1 MRQSV
6 ESLSCR
12 FCRRAT
18 SMRLLGAAMAI
29 EAWPHYRPPLHL
41 KTCSSA
47 WLPQLAVAADKD
59 IGIWIDRVTRNAGMS
74 VACDR
79 KLVEFTRFTY
89 VGSPSM
95 TADWKAAR
103 SSEWNAAHCNNLL
116 WKEAIDNGWAV
127 VLNIATA
134 DGGRATFKAQC
145 RWSWISRIGSLQSG
159 GPLSLNQI
167 PVDGRRLH
175 RKAGRSADLL
185 WYAAPALRRP
195 CRPGTKRSRCSRVRA

>member
-1 MRQSV
+1 MGSNR
-6 ESLSCR
+6 
-12 FCRRAT
+12 
-18 SMRLLGAAMAI
+18 
-29 EAWPHYRPPLHL
+29 
-41 KTCSSA
+41 CSSLA
-47 WLPQLAVAADKD
+47 TLTPALAFDDKQFCVAAQQLAVAADKD

-89 VGSPSM
+89 IGSPSM

-103 SSEWNAAHCNNLL
+103 SSEWNAAHCNSLL

-145 RWSWISRIGSLQSG
+145 R
-159 GPLSLNQI
+159 
-167 PVDGRRLH
+167 
-175 RKAGRSADLL
+175 
-185 WYAAPALRRP
+185 
-195 CRPGTKRSRCSRVRA
+195 